1 MTLAVSLSLFTLLI
15 VMAGL
20 CAFWAQGAHWPFASA
35 PALASWVVGD
45 AKATGMPPPQQM
57 RMLALWLALAALTML
72 ALGLDLPAP
81 LNEIATYAGAGFC
94 GLFAIRGIIGFLP
107 FWRRR
112 YGGQPFAVIDG
123 LIYSPGC
130 ILIAQIIFS
139 LLAERF

>member
-1 MTLAVSLSLFTLLI
+1 MTLAVSLSLFSLLI

-81 LNEIATYAGAGFC
+81 LNQIATYAGAGFC
-94 GLFAIRGIIGFLP
+94 GLFATRGIVGFLP

-130 ILIAQIIFS
+130 ILIAQLYFT
-139 LLAERF
+139 LVVERF

>member
-1 MTLAVSLSLFTLLI
+1 MTAALSLSLFALLI

-94 GLFAIRGIIGFLP
+94 VLFAIRGIIGFLP

>member
-1 MTLAVSLSLFTLLI
+1 MTMAVSLSLFSLLI

-20 CAFWAQGAHWPFASA
+20 CAFWAQGAHWPCASA

-57 RMLALWLALAALTML
+57 RLIALGLALAALTML
-72 ALGLDLPAP
+72 ALGLDLPGP
-81 LNEIATYAGAGFC
+81 LNQIAAWAGAGFC
-94 GLFAIRGIIGFLP
+94 GLFALRGIIGFLP

-130 ILIAQIIFS
+130 ILIAQIFFS
-139 LLAERF
+139 LVAERF

>member
-1 MTLAVSLSLFTLLI
+1 MTAALSLSLFALLI

>member
-1 MTLAVSLSLFTLLI
+1 MTAALSLSLFALLI

-57 RMLALWLALAALTML
+57 RMIALWLALAALTML

-81 LNEIATYAGAGFC
+81 LNQIATYAGAGFC
-94 GLFAIRGIIGFLP
+94 VLFAIRGIIGFLP

>member
-1 MTLAVSLSLFTLLI
+1 MNLALSLSLFTLLI

-20 CAFWAQGAHWPFASA
+20 CAVWAQGAHWPFASA

-57 RMLALWLALAALTML
+57 RLIALALALSALTML
-72 ALGLDLPAP
+72 ALGFDLPGP
-81 LNEIATYAGAGFC
+81 LNQIAAWAGAGFC

-130 ILIAQIIFS
+130 ILIAQIYFT
-139 LLAERF
+139 LVAERF

>member
-1 MTLAVSLSLFTLLI
+1 MNLALSLSLFTLLI

-35 PALASWVVGD
+35 PTLASWVVGD

-57 RMLALWLALAALTML
+57 RLLALALALAALTML
-72 ALGLDLPAP
+72 ALGFDLPGP
-81 LNEIATYAGAGFC
+81 LNQIAAYAGAGFC

-130 ILIAQIIFS
+130 ILIAQIYFT
-139 LLAERF
+139 LVAERF

>member
-1 MTLAVSLSLFTLLI
+1 MNLALSLSLFTLLI

-20 CAFWAQGAHWPFASA
+20 CAFWARGAHWPFASA

-45 AKATGMPPPQQM
+45 AAAPGMPPPQQM
-57 RMLALWLALAALTML
+57 RLIALGLALGALTML
-72 ALGLDLPAP
+72 ALGFDLPGP
-81 LNEIATYAGAGFC
+81 LNQIAAYAGAGFC
-94 GLFAIRGIIGFLP
+94 GLFALRGIIGFLP

-130 ILIAQIIFS
+130 ILIAQLYFT
-139 LLAERF
+139 LVAERF

>member
-1 MTLAVSLSLFTLLI
+1 MNLALSLSLFTLLI

-20 CAFWAQGAHWPFASA
+20 CAVWAQGAHWPFASA

-57 RMLALWLALAALTML
+57 RLIALALVLGALTLL
-72 ALGLDLPAP
+72 ALGFDLTGP
-81 LNEIATYAGAGFC
+81 LNQIAAWAGAGFC

-112 YGGQPFAVIDG
+112 YGGQPFATIDG

-130 ILIAQIIFS
+130 ILIAQIYFT
-139 LLAERF
+139 LVAERF

>member
-1 MTLAVSLSLFTLLI
+1 MNLALSLSLFTLLI

-45 AKATGMPPPQQM
+45 AAAPGMPPPQQM
-57 RMLALWLALAALTML
+57 RLLALALALAALTML
-72 ALGLDLPAP
+72 ALGFDLPGP
-81 LNEIATYAGAGFC
+81 LNQIAAWVGAGFC
-94 GLFAIRGIIGFLP
+94 GIFALRGIIGFLP

-130 ILIAQIIFS
+130 ILIAQLYFT
-139 LLAERF
+139 LVVERF

>member
-1 MTLAVSLSLFTLLI
+1 MTAALSLSLFALLI

-94 GLFAIRGIIGFLP
+94 ALFAIRGIVGFLP

>member
-1 MTLAVSLSLFTLLI
+1 MNLALSLSLFTLLI

-35 PALASWVVGD
+35 PVLASWVVGD
-45 AKATGMPPPQQM
+45 AKAVGMPPPQQM
-57 RMLALWLALAALTML
+57 RLLALALALAALTML
-72 ALGLDLPAP
+72 ALGFDLPGP
-81 LNEIATYAGAGFC
+81 LNQIAAWAGAGFC
-94 GLFAIRGIIGFLP
+94 GLFAVRGVIGFLP

-130 ILIAQIIFS
+130 ILIAQIYFT
-139 LLAERF
+139 LVAERF

>member
-1 MTLAVSLSLFTLLI
+1 MTAALSLSLFALLI

-57 RMLALWLALAALTML
+57 RMLAFWLALAALTML

-94 GLFAIRGIIGFLP
+94 GLFAIRGIVGFLP

-112 YGGQPFAVIDG
+112 YGGQPFVVIDG

>member
-1 MTLAVSLSLFTLLI
+1 MNLALSLSLFTLLI

-20 CAFWAQGAHWPFASA
+20 CAFWARGSHWPLASA
-35 PALASWVVGD
+35 HALALWVVGD
-45 AKATGMPPPQQM
+45 AKAVGMPPPQQM
-57 RMLALWLALAALTML
+57 RLLALALALGTLTML
-72 ALGLDLPAP
+72 ALGFDLPGP
-81 LNEIATYAGAGFC
+81 LNQIATYAGAGFC

-130 ILIAQIIFS
+130 ILIAQLYFT
-139 LLAERF
+139 LVAERF

>member
-1 MTLAVSLSLFTLLI
+1 MTAALSLSLFALLI

-94 GLFAIRGIIGFLP
+94 VLFAIRGIVGFLP